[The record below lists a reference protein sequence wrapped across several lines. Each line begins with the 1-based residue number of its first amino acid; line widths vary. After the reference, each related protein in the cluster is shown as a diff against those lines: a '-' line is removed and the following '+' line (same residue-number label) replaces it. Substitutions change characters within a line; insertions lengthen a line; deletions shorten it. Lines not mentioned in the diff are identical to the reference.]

1 MRWGLIGCLV
11 SSTLGSLLSQLP
23 GWGGLV
29 LSTLGHGIQH
39 SVGQGGAVGCRVV
52 TVKKQRE
59 DVGHEA
65 ELGEEEGENHDSRFS
80 IVKPLITG

>member
-1 MRWGLIGCLV
+1 MPGIQHSGV
-11 SSTLGSLLSQLP
+11 PGIQLP

-29 LSTLGHGIQH
+29 SSTLGHGIHH
-39 SVGQGGAVGCRVV
+39 SVGQGGAVGCRGV
-52 TVKKQRE
+52 TGKKQRE

-65 ELGEEEGENHDSRFS
+65 GLGEEEGENNDSRFS